1 MQNLITF
8 EDLEV
13 EKNSIIFNQDEDSYD
28 GQFNNS
34 ILSIGDLFKDEN
46 EHIFTPEKNYFND
59 Q

>member
-1 MQNLITF
+1 MTF

-34 ILSIGDLFKDEN
+34 ILSIGDLSKDEI
-46 EHIFTPEKNYFND
+46 EHIFTTEKNYFND